1 MNRVGSCRPWEE
13 LSFFVVL
20 VGGGDFELR
29 GKSWQCFNLTCI

>member
-20 VGGGDFELR
+20 WGGGGLSSV
-29 GKSWQCFNLTCI
+29 GSHGSVST